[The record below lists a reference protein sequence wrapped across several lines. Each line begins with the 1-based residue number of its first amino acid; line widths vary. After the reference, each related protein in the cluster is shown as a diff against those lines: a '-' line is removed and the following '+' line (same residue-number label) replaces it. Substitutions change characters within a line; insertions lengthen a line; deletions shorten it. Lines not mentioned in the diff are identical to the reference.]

1 MKPIGKAMKISS
13 GPKITSALV
22 DDLVPYLRNA
32 KKHDKKQ
39 IDNVA
44 QSISE
49 FGMVQPIVIDR
60 DNNVIIGH
68 CRLLACK
75 QLKIKEVPVVKMEDL
90 TPEEANKLR
99 LLDNKLNESEW
110 DFDLLIEDVPSLDF
124 TDFDIDWELP
134 EEEEENTE
142 IEEDEAP
149 EPPTEPKAKLG
160 DLYEVGG
167 HRLICGDSTD
177 ITVIDR
183 LMDGVKADMVF
194 TDPPYNLQTEGGCK
208 GSIGKSLKKQ
218 GKDIEFI
225 ADFNPTDFLN
235 VLPIVFNGNMNA
247 YIFCNKELLPDYLN
261 WCKDSGY
268 SWNVLI
274 WKKPTAIPIGDSH
287 RPDIEYLLLFRKNA
301 LWNNRTDANYSR
313 CLQYDRV
320 KKSEENGNHPTP
332 KPIELIANELKISS
346 NKNSVVVDFFGGS
359 GSTLI
364 ACEQLNRKCYM
375 CELDPHYVDVIIQ
388 RYINLKGSDADVFLF
403 KDGKKIPYS
412 EVD

>member
-1 MKPIGKAMKISS
+1 MNNLKIEYLDIKDLKPYDRNARKHQDVDVAAIMNSIKEFGFSDPIGVWGADNEIVE
-13 GPKITSALV
+13 GHGRLEA
-22 DDLVPYLRNA
+22 A
-32 KKHDKKQ
+32 KKLKMDK
-39 IDNVA
+39 
-44 QSISE
+44 
-49 FGMVQPIVIDR
+49 
-60 DNNVIIGH
+60 
-68 CRLLACK
+68 
-75 QLKIKEVPVVKMEDL
+75 VPVIHLDHL
-90 TPEEANKLR
+90 TDEQRRAYALAHNKTAELSSW
-99 LLDNKLNESEW
+99 LDDVLSDELDN
-110 DFDLLIEDVPSLDF
+110 I
-124 TDFDIDWELP
+124 FDIDM
-134 EEEEENTE
+134 TE
-142 IEEDEAP
+142 FGFDLDLDDVLEPTIEEDEAP
-149 EPPTEPKAKLG
+149 EVPEEPKAKLG

-177 ITVIDR
+177 VAVIDR

-194 TDPPYNLQTEGGCK
+194 TDPPYNLRTEGGCK

-225 ADFNPTDFLN
+225 ADFNPSDFLN

-261 WCKDSGY
+261 WCKNSGY

-301 LWNNRTDANYSR
+301 LWNNGTDANYSR

-375 CELDPHYVDVIIQ
+375 CELDPHYIDVIIN
-388 RYINLKGSDADVFLF
+388 RYISLKGSDEDVFLIR
-403 KDGKKIPYS
+403 DGEKIPYS
-412 EVD
+412 EIG

>member
-1 MKPIGKAMKISS
+1 MGEIKRIENIA
-13 GPKITSALV
+13 V
-22 DDLVPYLRNA
+22 DKLIPYVNNA
-32 KKHDKKQ
+32 KKHTEEQVTK
-39 IDNVA
+39 IA
-44 QSISE
+44 SSIRE
-49 FGMVQPIVIDR
+49 FGFLSPVLIDKEF
-60 DNNVIIGH
+60 NIIAGH
-68 CRLLACK
+68 GRVMAAKKLD
-75 QLKIKEVPVVKMEDL
+75 IKEVPCVFVEGLTDAQRKAYILADNRLGELAEWDMDL
-90 TPEEANKLR
+90 VTSELEM
-99 LLDNKLNESEW
+99 LLDN
-110 DFDLLIEDVPSLDF
+110 
-124 TDFDIDWELP
+124 DFDIDLTGFELP
-134 EEEEENTE
+134 EELEETE
-142 IEEDEAP
+142 IKEDEVP
-149 EPPTEPKAKLG
+149 EEVETRCKLG
-160 DLYEVGG
+160 DLWQLGE

-177 ITVIDR
+177 VNVIDR

-208 GSIGKSLKKQ
+208 GSIGKSLRKQ

-225 ADFNPTDFLN
+225 ADFNPSDFLN

-301 LWNNRTDANYSR
+301 LWNNGTDANYSR

-346 NKNSVVVDFFGGS
+346 NKNSIVVDFFGGS

-364 ACEQLNRKCYM
+364 ACEQLNRKCFM
-375 CELDPHYVDVIIQ
+375 CELDPHYCDVIIQ
-388 RYINLKGSDADVFLF
+388 RWENFTGQKAVLLN
-403 KDGKKIPYS
+403 
-412 EVD
+412 E

>member
-1 MKPIGKAMKISS
+1 MQIINKPIGELKPYKNNPRINDKAVDAVAASIKEFGFKQPCVIDTDNVLICGHTRLKAAQKLGLSEI
-13 GPKITSALV
+13 PCILA
-22 DDLVPYLRNA
+22 DDLT
-32 KKHDKKQ
+32 DDQ
-39 IDNVA
+39 IKAFRLADNKTA
-44 QSISE
+44 ELAEWDFSLLDIELADIDLDMSE
-49 FGMVQPIVIDR
+49 FGFDFEIEGIGSDE
-60 DNNVIIGH
+60 II
-68 CRLLACK
+68 
-75 QLKIKEVPVVKMEDL
+75 EDDVPEI
-90 TPEEANKLR
+90 PEE
-99 LLDNKLNESEW
+99 
-110 DFDLLIEDVPSLDF
+110 
-124 TDFDIDWELP
+124 
-134 EEEEENTE
+134 
-142 IEEDEAP
+142 
-149 EPPTEPKAKLG
+149 PKSKLG
-160 DLYEVGG
+160 DIYQLGE

-177 ITVIDR
+177 INVIDR

-208 GSIGKSLKKQ
+208 GSIGKSLRKQ

-225 ADFNPTDFLN
+225 ADFNPSDFLN
-235 VLPIVFNGNMNA
+235 VLPVVFNGNMNA

-261 WCKDSGY
+261 WCKNNGY

-301 LWNNRTDANYSR
+301 LWNNGTDANYSR

-375 CELDPHYVDVIIQ
+375 CELDEKYCDVIIQ
-388 RYINLKGSDADVFLF
+388 RWENLTG
-403 KDGKKIPYS
+403 GKAVCLS
-412 EVD
+412 EK